1 MKNNH
6 VHKLILLIALSFV
19 GSVTELEASKR
30 QADSL
35 DDNRVLK
42 KRRIEAI
49 STEVELSF
57 DAYDTEFQ
65 EFQLGRDKFNSAMKI
80 KEGIDSYIQSF
91 QCSEKEID
99 IEFCDSRIFLFLKEL
114 EKAANLGNA
123 DAYYQFGEVYT
134 GDFYRDED
142 ADLAI
147 ELYKKARALGHDD
160 ASYGIFL
167 TYLMNKE
174 DFRKAAKWY
183 TRAKEDGCDV
193 DLIDSDLYSFFHMY
207 SNDLKILQHLHCS
220 GFAKATEKLCNLG
233 FIPTR

>member
-1 MKNNH
+1 MFPFGKKYYDQLFERVWIMKWRLYMKNNN
-6 VHKLILLIALSFV
+6 VYKLILLIALSFV

-30 QADSL
+30 QTDSL

-57 DAYDTEFQ
+57 DAYDAEFQ

-80 KEGIDSYIQSF
+80 KEAIDSYIESF

-99 IEFCDSRIFLFLKEL
+99 IEFCDSRIFLFIKEL
-114 EKAANLGNA
+114 EKAADLGNA
-123 DAYYQFGEVYT
+123 DAYYQLGEVYA

-193 DLIDSDLYSFFHMY
+193 DLIGSDLYSFFDMY
-207 SNDLKILQHLHCS
+207 TDH
-220 GFAKATEKLCNLG
+220 E
-233 FIPTR
+233 